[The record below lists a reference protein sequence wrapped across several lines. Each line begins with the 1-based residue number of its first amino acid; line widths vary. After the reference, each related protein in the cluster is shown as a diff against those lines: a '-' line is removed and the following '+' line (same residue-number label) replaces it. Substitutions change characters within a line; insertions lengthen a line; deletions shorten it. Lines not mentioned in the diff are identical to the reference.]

1 MLQNMTK
8 YTKRLRRNIPVV
20 SNRPAFPE
28 MHLLKALDI
37 AGAPADKHVY
47 ASTQMCYLPNLPK
60 CTHKTR
66 PEANDRR
73 LSLKPL

>member
-47 ASTQMCYLPNLPK
+47 ASTQTHCVIYQTFPNA
-60 CTHKTR
+60 HTR
-66 PEANDRR
+66 PDLR
-73 LSLKPL
+73 LMIRGYH